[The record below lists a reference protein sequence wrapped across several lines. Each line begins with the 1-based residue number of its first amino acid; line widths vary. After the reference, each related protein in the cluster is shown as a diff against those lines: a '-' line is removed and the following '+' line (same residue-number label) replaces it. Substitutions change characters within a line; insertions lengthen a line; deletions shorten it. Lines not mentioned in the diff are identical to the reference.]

1 MGALNAPVERC
12 VTYSIAVRSLCE
24 FTAKAGDLDLRF
36 TPAPSARE
44 GIEGHAVLARR
55 RGPGYEAE
63 IALESDYGELR
74 VRGRADGYD
83 AAANRLEEFKTH
95 RGAVQRIPESH
106 RALHWAQL
114 RIYGA
119 LLCRARALKEIQL
132 ALVYFDIA
140 SEAETVCVEIH
151 DAQQLERLFADH
163 CERFLHW
170 ARRELQHRATRDE
183 ALRTLSFPFD
193 TFHPRQ
199 RELAEAVYK
208 SARRGRFLLAQA
220 PTGIG
225 KTIATLFPVLKAAP
239 ATQLDKVFFLVAKT
253 SGRRVVLEA
262 VARLQAGG
270 EVVSLRVLELVARDK
285 ACEYP
290 DAECHGDSC
299 PLARGFYDRLPEARS
314 EAASVAIQDRTA
326 VREIARKHRVC
337 PYYLSQELVRWADVV
352 VGDYN
357 YYFDQSALLY
367 GLTVANQWRV
377 AVLVDEAHNLLERGR
392 AMFSARLDRA
402 MLDAARGK
410 APKPI
415 QRSLAR
421 VIRDW
426 DDFVEGH
433 EGARPYRV
441 FDAAP
446 AQLVRSLEG
455 AVASIAD
462 FCVESPLGVATE
474 LLDFY
479 FRALQLCRFAAQ
491 LDRSTICDFEC
502 ERQSLSL
509 RNAIPAGFLAPRWAA
524 AHCSALFSAT
534 LTPFDFYRDVLGL
547 PQQCERIEVGSPF
560 APEQLSVRIVSSIS
574 TRFRN
579 RERSIQPLAD
589 LIVRQFEA
597 QPGNYLAFLSSF
609 DYLEA
614 VACEL
619 ETRGCGIPIWRQ
631 SAAMSEA
638 QREQFL
644 ARFDA
649 GSCGVGF
656 AVLGGAFAEG
666 VDLPGKRLIGAFVA
680 TLGLPQLNPV
690 NGEILHRLQERFGA
704 GYEYTYLY
712 PGLRKVV
719 QAAGRVIRGSDDR
732 GVVYLIDDRFAQA
745 EVRRLLPR
753 WWRLC

>member
-1 MGALNAPVERC
+1 M
-12 VTYSIAVRSLCE
+12 TYSIAVRSLCE

-44 GIEGHAVLARR
+44 GIEGHAMLARR

-83 AAANRLEEFKTH
+83 ATANQLEEFKTH

-119 LLCRARALKEIQL
+119 LLCRARALQEIRL
-132 ALVYFDIA
+132 ALVYFDVA
-140 SEAETVCVEIH
+140 SEAETVCVEVY
-151 DAQQLERLFADH
+151 DAEQLERLFAGH
-163 CERFLHW
+163 CEQFLHW
-170 ARRELQHRATRDE
+170 ARRELQHRAVRDE
-183 ALRTLSFPFD
+183 ALRALSFPFD

-208 SARRGRFLLAQA
+208 STRRGRPLLAQA

-225 KTIATLFPVLKAAP
+225 KTIATLFPALKAAP

-253 SGRRVVLEA
+253 SGRRVVLEGI
-262 VARLQAGG
+262 ARLQAGA
-270 EVVSLRVLELVARDK
+270 EAASLRVLELVARDK

-299 PLARGFYDRLPEARS
+299 PLARGFYDRLPQARS

-326 VREIARKHRVC
+326 VRELARKHRVC
-337 PYYLSQELVRWADVV
+337 PYYLSQELARWADVV

-367 GLTVANQWRV
+367 GLTVANGWRV

-392 AMFSARLDRA
+392 AMFSARLDRV
-402 MLDAARGK
+402 MLEAARGK
-410 APKPI
+410 AQQSI

-421 VIRDW
+421 VIRAW
-426 DDFVEGH
+426 DDFVDGH
-433 EGARPYRV
+433 EGRPYCV
-441 FDAAP
+441 HEEMP
-446 AQLVRSLEG
+446 EQLLRSLEG

-479 FRALQLCRFAAQ
+479 FRARQLCRLAAQ

-502 ERQSLSL
+502 ETQSLSL

-524 AHCSALFSAT
+524 AHCSVLFSAT

-547 PQQCERIEVGSPF
+547 PQHCEHIEVGSPF

-579 RERSIQPLAD
+579 RGRSIQPLAD

-614 VACEL
+614 VASEL
-619 ETRGCGIPIWRQ
+619 EGRGCGIPVWRQ
-631 SAAMSEA
+631 AAAMSEA

-666 VDLPGKRLIGAFVA
+666 IDLPGRRLIGAFVA
-680 TLGLPQLNPV
+680 TLGLPQSNPV
-690 NGEILHRLQERFGA
+690 NGEILQRLQERFGA

-732 GVVYLIDDRFAQA
+732 GVVYLIDDRFAQT